1 MIYCRMLFLTA
12 AATLIAASAALA
24 QPAQT
29 RIALVEENLPTINM
43 TIERHVNWATL
54 LEELQLLGYS
64 EGETVTIERWSGN
77 DKAFP
82 DLATLARAVADGG
95 PDVVV
100 VRGFALVEA
109 FRSADT
115 GVPVVGVGEFP
126 SKANGETIAPGGN
139 ITGFNQLDR
148 AALYD
153 KQLQILHEA
162 VPDAKRIAYLGP
174 ADYWEGRQGVLMR
187 EVAARL
193 RLEIAPVIV
202 GRPIA
207 APSVLRAAAGIS
219 AQEFDAIYVAEDPDI
234 RRHRRLVVDMT
245 EGKNLPAI
253 AHHPDYA
260 QFGLM
265 IAYGANVLDL
275 YRRAA
280 GYVDQIVKGAEVADL
295 PLGQPEKFNF
305 VINFVTAERVGV
317 IIPQH
322 LIDEAT
328 EFWE

>member
-1 MIYCRMLFLTA
+1 MNIRTLLTA
-12 AATLIAASAALA
+12 AATFAVASAALA
-24 QPAQT
+24 QPAQPA
-29 RIALVEENLPTINM
+29 RLALVEQNLPTANM
-43 TIERHVNWATL
+43 TIERHVIWASL
-54 LEELQLLGYS
+54 LEGLQLLGYS
-64 EGETVTIERWSGN
+64 EGETITIERWSGSGR
-77 DKAFP
+77 AYP
-82 DLATLARAVADGG
+82 DLASLARVVADSS

-100 VRGFALVEA
+100 VRGYALVEA
-109 FRSADT
+109 FQSATT

-139 ITGFNQLDR
+139 VTGFNQLNR
-148 AALYD
+148 AVLYD

-162 VPDAKRIAYLGP
+162 VPDARRIAYLGP
-174 ADYWEGRQGVLMR
+174 ADYWEGQQGVLVR
-187 EVAARL
+187 AAAQRL

-207 APSVLRAAAGIS
+207 APSVLRAAGSIS
-219 AQEFDAIYVAEDPDI
+219 PQEFDAIYVAEDPDI

-245 EGKNLPAI
+245 AGKNLPAI
-253 AHHPDYA
+253 AHHPDYG

-265 IAYGANVLDL
+265 AAYGANILDL

-280 GYVDQIVKGAEVADL
+280 GYVDQIVKGADVADL
-295 PLGQPEKFNF
+295 PIGEPETFNF
-305 VINFVTAERVGV
+305 VINFVTADRVGV
-317 IIPQH
+317 TFPQH